1 MRTTSQQKQQ
11 MDAIN
16 HLTAQVLAAE
26 EAINVREDR
35 ISKLQQELREK
46 EETVAVLQAQ
56 VSGGACVL
64 LSCCCRRCFV
74 VVFRSKLTRM

>member
-1 MRTTSQQKQQ
+1 MHSTSQQKQQ
-11 MDAIN
+11 MDAIS

-56 VSGGACVL
+56 VSGGACIL
-64 LSCCCRRCFV
+64 LSCNCCRFV
-74 VVFRSKLTRM
+74 VVFPSKLTLM